1 MQRDKSKKARMNLA
15 SLFAALVLLLAS
27 SGISLASD
35 EGETSGPGDFADMD
49 LEALLASPV
58 VESASRRA
66 ESLDDAPVSVSLITA
81 EDIQASGAQNLAELL
96 RLVPGVYVR
105 QNQAN
110 HFELG
115 IRGISSLQNNR
126 VLVLIDGRQ
135 VTERLSGSHIWGGL
149 SVDPGDIERIE
160 VIRGPGSTF
169 YGANAMSGVVNI
181 ITKRPIDHPG
191 VDADAWGSMGVLTGR
206 NNGQKDWLQNGG
218 GARAAINWANE
229 AGTFGMRLS
238 GSLTRQPE
246 WPHDMSHVFQNGPF
260 HYAARLVAD
269 WRPDPDMNLFASVS
283 HSQSE
288 FMNTLDPGTSSFW
301 NALDQQAFTLRFE
314 KRNLGINNLTLKA
327 ELDSRRMVEDY
338 DAELGDTSN
347 ITRGTYAS
355 KEIHALVQLDWSAF
369 DDRNVLSLGGEFTW
383 FGVDE
388 FFTKPWFVFG
398 ALLLNNEL
406 RLLKDHS
413 LVLHLGG
420 RFEQVTAEED
430 SNFGKVVYRH
440 FSPRAAVV
448 YKPAK
453 EQALRLSLS
462 SAFRTPTPYELFVS
476 IDKQFN
482 EPPLPTHH
490 LVIGNPLLRPEE
502 VWALELGYR
511 ARLFD
516 KLRLDA
522 VVFGQQV
529 RNLIGPPRNTVMPL
543 SLDNINDMDQ
553 LGLELGISW
562 APLTRLRTN
571 LNYTFVYSRM
581 PDSGEWDKTWP
592 AHLWSLGA
600 EWRLPKRCRL
610 NLHAYLIFDHKPSL
624 ASLHNVDSDFPYFDW
639 EQRQAADQ
647 ALVNLRLGKFF
658 NDDQA
663 EVFLAL
669 KNIVGF
675 WRDEAGLRML
685 PHENVQPIGG
695 TILIGLSVRGS

>member
-1 MQRDKSKKARMNLA
+1 MEMDRRTKI
-15 SLFAALVLLLAS
+15 SLISVLSGLVLLLAT
-27 SGISLASD
+27 SGISLA
-35 EGETSGPGDFADMD
+35 EGQEETSGPGDFADMD

-66 ESLDDAPVSVSLITA
+66 ESLDDAPASVGLITA
-81 EDIQASGAQNLAELL
+81 EEIQASGAQNIAELL

-115 IRGISSLQNNR
+115 IRGISTLQNNR

-135 VTERLSGSHIWGGL
+135 MVDRLSGAHIWGGL

-181 ITKRPIDHPG
+181 VTKRPIDHPG

-206 NNGQKDWLQNGG
+206 KDGRRDWLQNGG

-229 AGTFGMRLS
+229 AGTFGTRLS

-246 WPHDMSHVFQNGPF
+246 WPHNMSHSFHRGPF

-269 WRPDPDMNLFASVS
+269 WRPDPDMDFFASLS

-288 FMNTLDPGTSSFW
+288 FMNTLDPGTSSLW
-301 NALDQQAFTLRFE
+301 NALDQQAITLSFE
-314 KRNLGINNLTLKA
+314 KRKLGLDGLTLKA
-327 ELDSRRMVEDY
+327 ELDGRRLQEEY
-338 DAELGDTSN
+338 DAELGDAGN
-347 ITRGTYAS
+347 ITQGTMES
-355 KEIHALVQLDWSAF
+355 KEIHALVQLDWTTF
-369 DDRNVLSLGGEFTW
+369 NDRNVLSLGGEFTW
-383 FGVDE
+383 FDVNK
-388 FFTKPWFVFG
+388 FFTEPWFIFG

-406 RLLKDHS
+406 RLLEDHS

-430 SNFGKVVYRH
+430 NHFGKVVYRH

-453 EQALRLSLS
+453 DHALRLSLS
-462 SAFRTPTPYELFVS
+462 SAYRTPTPYELFVS
-476 IDKQFN
+476 IDKQIN
-482 EPPLPTHH
+482 EPPLPIHH
-490 LVIGNPLLRPEE
+490 LVIGNPLLKPEG

-522 VVFGQQV
+522 VLFGQQI
-529 RNLIGPPRNTVMPL
+529 RNLIGPVQDTIMPL
-543 SLDNINDMDQ
+543 SLENINDMDQ
-553 LGLELGISW
+553 LGLELGLSW
-562 APLTRLRTN
+562 APFARLRTN
-571 LNYTFVYSRM
+571 LNYTFVYSRI

-610 NLHAYLIFDHKPSL
+610 NLFVYLVFDHKPTL
-624 ASLHNVDSDFPYFDW
+624 ASLRNIDSGFPYFDW

-658 NDDQA
+658 FDDQA
-663 EVFLAL
+663 EVFFAI
-669 KNIVGF
+669 KNLVGF

-685 PHENVQPIGG
+685 PHKNVQPIGG